1 MDHLIHTSLPINTA
15 NQLAHRTWSEAEL
28 RGLIFDVIS
37 SASAPKTTKKLPDFH
52 TTKEIKET
60 ISLHIDDLRKQ
71 FGVNPFV
78 PAAFRHALK
87 QLTLLKKG
95 DHVILSDGYSRWDT
109 QVSDAMKTSR
119 HIVRVK
125 TGWYRLL
132 TEQEMI
138 GQGAL
143 PLED

>member
-1 MDHLIHTSLPINTA
+1 MHSPICRSLSRITA
-15 NQLAHRTWSEAEL
+15 NEFESKTWSEAEL
-28 RGLIFDVIS
+28 RALIVDVIS
-37 SASAPKTTKKLPDFH
+37 SASAPKPTKKLPDFH

-60 ISLHIDDLRKQ
+60 ISLHIDELRNQ

-87 QLTLLKKG
+87 QLTLLQKG

-132 TEQEMI
+132 TEQEMT

-143 PLED
+143 PLEG